1 MERNPSTG
9 ENIIKDAG
17 LDVNED
23 TLSLS
28 RYMIDNEIPLD
39 KENLKYFDM
48 LNKLETPDDK
58 TVTER
63 IAAAVIEGKS
73 PEKLK

>member
-9 ENIIKDAG
+9 KNIIKDAG

-39 KENLKYFDM
+39 KENLQYFDM

>member
-1 MERNPSTG
+1 
-9 ENIIKDAG
+9 
-17 LDVNED
+17 
-23 TLSLS
+23 
-28 RYMIDNEIPLD
+28 MIDNEIPLD
-39 KENLKYFDM
+39 KENLQYFDM

>member
-1 MERNPSTG
+1 MK
-9 ENIIKDAG
+9 NIIKDAG

>member
-39 KENLKYFDM
+39 KENLQYFDM